1 MKMRKLIYVLC
12 LLSVLCACSKK
23 AQYNQPLGLMSE
35 VNVLSSDGGMT
46 PVPVFSNTSWTASFN
61 TPVSWASLDRLG
73 GSGCDQVKFY
83 YESNYGRSRKV
94 TLHFVTAEKSLDL
107 LMFQK
112 AGISDDDVV
121 MTFPIVSGNYDKLA
135 RSVEVPF
142 TTNLYSTDEFVY
154 EVDYPGDDK
163 GWLSNFRYANGNI
176 CFNMNANTGVSE
188 RTATISIAH
197 TDAGS
202 SYDAKSGTTLHSNT
216 FTITQSQD

>member
-1 MKMRKLIYVLC
+1 MKMRKLIVVLC
-12 LLSVLCACSKK
+12 LMSALCACAKK
-23 AQYNQPLGLMSE
+23 AQYNQPIGLMSE
-35 VNVLSSDGGMT
+35 VNVLPADGGMT
-46 PVPVFSNTSWTASFN
+46 PVPVFSNTSWSASFT
-61 TPVSWASLDRLG
+61 TPVNWASLDRLN

-83 YESNYGRSRKV
+83 YEANYGRSRKV
-94 TLHFVTAEKSLDL
+94 TIHFETAQKSMDL

-112 AGISDDDVV
+112 AGISDDDVIL
-121 MTFPIVSGNYDKLA
+121 TFPTVSGAYDKLA
-135 RSVEVPF
+135 RSVEVQF

-163 GWLSNFRYANGNI
+163 GWLSNFCFDKGNVHFDMKANNGS
-176 CFNMNANTGVSE
+176 TE
-188 RTATISIAH
+188 RTATVSIAH